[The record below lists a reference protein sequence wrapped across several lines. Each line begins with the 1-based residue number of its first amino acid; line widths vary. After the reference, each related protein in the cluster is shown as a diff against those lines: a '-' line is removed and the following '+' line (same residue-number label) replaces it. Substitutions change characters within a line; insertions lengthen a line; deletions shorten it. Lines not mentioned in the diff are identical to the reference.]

1 MLGNLDLQVKTTL
14 KISFYKLS
22 HLNSQQH
29 YRYFTDEKAE
39 AQRMSKGYTG
49 ISGRAGILPQVGLA
63 SEVAVCVFI
72 AQPL

>member
-1 MLGNLDLQVKTTL
+1 
-14 KISFYKLS
+14 
-22 HLNSQQH
+22 
-29 YRYFTDEKAE
+29 
-39 AQRMSKGYTG
+39 MSKGYTG